1 MISFST
7 NISAL
12 KYLIVIFKEEALVGH
27 KQYSCSNFVGFLLG
41 ISSMLLKRVDNSE
54 LLLLAGRF
62 DEWSKELLGFCCQ
75 SLVGDELRSRAV
87 VGEAK
92 ADVRVN

>member
-1 MISFST
+1 
-7 NISAL
+7 
-12 KYLIVIFKEEALVGH
+12 
-27 KQYSCSNFVGFLLG
+27 
-41 ISSMLLKRVDNSE
+41 MLLKRVDNSE